1 MITEE
6 VMTRTASGLIL
17 IYMKACGFQGWTSLW
32 GVIYLAPGYEQHAAL
47 IRHERKHL
55 EQMQR
60 DGKLM
65 YLIKYT
71 YYLLRYG
78 YRQNPYEVEARAAEL

>member
-1 MITEE
+1 
-6 VMTRTASGLIL
+6 MTRTASGLIL
-17 IYMKACGFQGWTSLW
+17 IYMKACGFHGWTSFW
-32 GVIYLAPGYEQHAAL
+32 NVVYMAPGFEEHAAL
-47 IRHERKHL
+47 LRHERKHL

-65 YLIKYT
+65 YMVKYT

-78 YRQNPYEVEARAAEL
+78 YRQNPYEVDARAAEL